1 MFYRFGQIPLAWIGF
16 GVLKPRL
23 IGVQCDSNDEN
34 DVASTDSSRH
44 LKKFS
49 EAHECM
55 NRIYGGKS
63 DFLKHFHSIQS
74 KYKIK

>member
-1 MFYRFGQIPLAWIGF
+1 MFNRFGQIPLAWISF
-16 GVLKPRL
+16 SVLKPRL

-34 DVASTDSSRH
+34 EVGSTDSRH

-55 NRIYGGKS
+55 NRIYGGIS